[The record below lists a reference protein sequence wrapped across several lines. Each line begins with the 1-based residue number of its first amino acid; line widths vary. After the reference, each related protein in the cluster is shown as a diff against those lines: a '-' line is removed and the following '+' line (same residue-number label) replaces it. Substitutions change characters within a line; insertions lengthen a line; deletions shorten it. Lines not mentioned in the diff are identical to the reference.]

1 MRFSP
6 HPGQL
11 RERLLTERERLR
23 QLLDG
28 MEVGL
33 SGLVGPRPVERTE
46 TAQQEGS
53 LAILVELDEREWRA
67 LDEIETALAKLEAGT
82 YGACE
87 VCGLAI
93 PLVRLYASPATRFCL
108 ACQAEQERRQR
119 AERRAPRRGVGD

>member
-1 MRFSP
+1 
-6 HPGQL
+6 
-11 RERLLTERERLR
+11 
-23 QLLDG
+23 

-53 LAILVELDEREWRA
+53 LAVLTELDEREWRA
-67 LDEIETALAKLEAGT
+67 LDEIETALAKMEAGT

-87 VCGLAI
+87 ACGLAI

-108 ACQAEQERRQR
+108 ACQAEYERAHPRGRRPTRVRATFGDFQR
-119 AERRAPRRGVGD
+119 LVA

>member
-1 MRFSP
+1 MSFSP

-11 RERLLTERERLR
+11 RERLLAERERLR

-67 LDEIETALAKLEAGT
+67 LDEIETALAKMEAGT

-87 VCGLAI
+87 ACGLAI
-93 PLVRLYASPATRFCL
+93 PLVRLNASPATRFCL
-108 ACQAEQERRQR
+108 ACQAERERSQRTERQS
-119 AERRAPRRGVGD
+119 AG